1 MNSSANTVIDLLMSH
16 RTIRTFKPDP
26 VPDEHV
32 RTAVEAGQMASTS
45 SAVQAYSLIRV
56 RDMATREAIAE
67 LAGPQPK
74 IAQCGAFFV
83 ILGDTRRHRVA
94 AAREGNA
101 YDQRLESFLVA
112 AIDASLFAEK
122 MVIAFESMGYGICY
136 IGGLRNDTECLDE
149 LLELPEGVYPLF
161 GLCVGVPD
169 ESPSKRPR
177 LPARLSA
184 VRRAVPERRGRA
196 RSARD
201 LRRRVRRVPPRARR
215 RKPGRLEHAAG
226 ERLHRAQAHAPRAV
240 LHAQGRGPQLAHSA
254 ESPS

>member
-1 MNSSANTVIDLLMSH
+1 MNDATNAVIDLLMSH

-74 IAQCGAFFV
+74 IARCGAFFV

-136 IGGLRNDTECLDE
+136 IGGLRNDTERLDE

-177 LPARLSA
+177 LPVESVLFE
-184 VRRAVPERRGRA
+184 ERYP
-196 RSARD
+196 SD
-201 LRRRVRRVPPRARR
+201 
-215 RKPGRLEHAAG
+215 E
-226 ERLHRAQAHAPRAV
+226 AV
-240 LHAQGRGPQLAHSA
+240 LDQLAIYDAGYVEYLRERGVENPVAWSMQRANAYTEPKRTHLGPYYTRKGADLS
-254 ESPS
+254 

>member
-1 MNSSANTVIDLLMSH
+1 MNDTRNDVIDLLLRH
-16 RTIRTFKPDP
+16 RSIRKFRSDP

-32 RTAVEAGQMASTS
+32 RLAVEAGQMASTS

-56 RDMATREAIAE
+56 RDRATREAIAE

-74 IAQCGAFFV
+74 VVECGAFFV
-83 ILGDTRRHRVA
+83 ILGDTRRHRIA

-136 IGGLRNDTECLDE
+136 IGGLRNDTERADE

-169 ESPSKRPR
+169 ESPSRRPR
-177 LPARLSA
+177 LPVESVLFEERYPSDEAVLHQLASYDEGYVEYLKARGVETPVAWS
-184 VRRAVPERRGRA
+184 VQRGRA
-196 RSARD
+196 YAEPKRTHLGPYYRGKGAD
-201 LRRRVRRVPPRARR
+201 LR
-215 RKPGRLEHAAG
+215 
-226 ERLHRAQAHAPRAV
+226 
-240 LHAQGRGPQLAHSA
+240 
-254 ESPS
+254 

>member
-1 MNSSANTVIDLLMSH
+1 MNDAHNPVIDLLLSH

-26 VPDEHV
+26 VPDEHI
-32 RTAVEAGQMASTS
+32 RLAVEAGQMASTS

-56 RDMATREAIAE
+56 RDTATREAIAD

-74 IAQCGAFFV
+74 IAECGAFFV

-94 AAREGNA
+94 AAREGNG

-136 IGGLRNDTECLDE
+136 IGGLRNDTERLDE

-161 GLCVGVPD
+161 GMCVGVPD
-169 ESPSKRPR
+169 EAPSKRPR
-177 LPARLSA
+177 LPVDSVLFEERYPSDETVLEQLADYDEGYVEYLAARGVENPVAWSMQRARAYAEPKRTHLGPYYTRKGARL
-184 VRRAVPERRGRA
+184 E
-196 RSARD
+196 
-201 LRRRVRRVPPRARR
+201 
-215 RKPGRLEHAAG
+215 
-226 ERLHRAQAHAPRAV
+226 
-240 LHAQGRGPQLAHSA
+240 
-254 ESPS
+254 